1 MKLWLPELAA
11 LPSDRVHEPS
21 TLTSADQTRFGV
33 RVGVDYPRPVV
44 DLFASARANQERY
57 DAAT

>member
-1 MKLWLPELAA
+1 
-11 LPSDRVHEPS
+11 VHEPS

-33 RVGVDYPRPVV
+33 RIGVDYPRPVV
-44 DLFASARANQERY
+44 DLFASARANQELY